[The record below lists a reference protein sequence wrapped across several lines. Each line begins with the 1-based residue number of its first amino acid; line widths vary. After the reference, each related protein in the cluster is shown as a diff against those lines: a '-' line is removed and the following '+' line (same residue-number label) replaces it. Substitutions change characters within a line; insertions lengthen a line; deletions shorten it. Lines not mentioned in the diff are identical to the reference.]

1 MELATVKY
9 SRRKV
14 DLFSFQDIQ
23 RGLNREEEGKRVVVF
38 VEFWVDID
46 STFTVSMKINLIK
59 LTLYF
64 SHLRVAAR

>member
-14 DLFSFQDIQ
+14 DLFSFHDIQ

>member
-1 MELATVKY
+1 MKY